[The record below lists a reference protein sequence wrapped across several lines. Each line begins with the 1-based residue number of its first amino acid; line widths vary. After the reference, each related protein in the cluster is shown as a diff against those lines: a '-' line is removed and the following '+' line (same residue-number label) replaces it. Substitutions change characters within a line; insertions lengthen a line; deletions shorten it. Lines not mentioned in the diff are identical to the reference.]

1 VSLDGLAVAPEMPTL
16 TGVAVAESKTEPW
29 LDGFQEHVATIFGEL
44 PLVALLLQPG
54 KTRPLMVK
62 VTLEATLT
70 FAVISMALL
79 NVAVVTDPAS
89 ASELNEDVST
99 TSVTEIV
106 IV

>member
-1 VSLDGLAVAPEMPTL
+1 MTLDGLDVAPEMPAL
-16 TGVAVAESKTEPW
+16 TGVAVAESETEPW
-29 LDGFQEHVATIFGEL
+29 IVGFQEQVATIFGEL
-44 PLVALLLQPG
+44 PLVVLFLHPG
-54 KTRPLMVK
+54 KTRPLIVK

-70 FAVISMALL
+70 FAVISIALL
-79 NVAVVTDPAS
+79 NVAVVTDPAR